1 MIIIS
6 KCKET
11 GDQLLSLATQGRRRN
26 EPPPQYERLRLA
38 GRENFFNG
46 ACYLVKAR
54 AGENLEMTEGVAGVP
69 DSLTVRSQFNVSS
82 TLRQQTSLE
91 VTATSGNCPDLG
103 PFVITIRSL
112 GFGVRNLASN
122 ATLGQIT

>member
-11 GDQLLSLATQGRRRN
+11 GDQLLSLATQGRRN

-46 ACYLVKAR
+46 ACYLVQAR

-112 GFGVRNLASN
+112 GFGVRNLASKV
-122 ATLGQIT
+122 GQIT